1 MTDTEIWSEALSA
14 IECAELGWLSW
25 GAVDA
30 SLSEADAEDTIQHRL
45 DDIGVERNAADV
57 LDELAEAALIR
68 YWREYG
74 ERRYRSRFGELV
86 RLLVRSRQMFPGRP
100 WENAPTLVS
109 DYRVLWRRRKFP
121 KRQFSYVA
129 SLEYLE
135 AADVFLEDIQKELW
149 SALIDDQRSPIRLAR
164 FQLDAAIRILSAS
177 KENGTV
183 VTAGTGSGKTLAFYL
198 PVILQVAL
206 SLKGPGEWVKTLCLY
221 PRQELLK
228 DQLSEAYRLGVSANL
243 CLVSK
248 KRRALSFGSLF
259 GATPNSAKEQELKQK
274 GWKPTGNGYICPYL
288 RCPLC
293 EREMV
298 WKTVDLKKSVERLSC
313 SNGSC
318 PAIADSRTFLLTRES
333 IRRKPPDFLFTTTE
347 MLNQRMSDTGLRH
360 IFGIGLA
367 QSRRPKYVLLD
378 EIHTYAGTSGAQ
390 TALTLRRWRHLVNSP
405 VAWVGLSATLQEAT
419 RFFSDL
425 TGVADDSLTEVT
437 PESADLE
444 EKGAEYQLLLRSDPT
459 SQAATLS
466 TSIQSL
472 MLLARMLDDPG
483 NTISNGLFGSR
494 VFAFTDDLD
503 VTHRLFDDLRDAEA
517 YARFGGRDPGRE
529 PLAALRSTTQ
539 PDPDAR
545 EKLGQ
550 RWRMAEDLRE
560 SLSNELRVERT
571 TSRDPGVAS
580 RADVIVATAA
590 LEVGFNDI
598 SVGAVLQHKAP
609 RSSAAFIQRRGRAG
623 RTRDMRPI
631 SVTIVSDFGRDR
643 LAFQAYEQLFS
654 PIVERASLPI
664 RNTYILRIQAVYAF
678 FDWMAS
684 KLAQQNCSGWCWASL
699 SQPKSAFDDERFRD
713 GAKQLLKR
721 LVEIDGDLVRDL
733 SEHLG
738 GALQIEDGLVE
749 QILWER
755 PRPLLLEVVPTLVR
769 RLFLDWKL
777 AHERDRHD
785 LYTAFHPLPDFMPRN
800 LFHDLNLPEV
810 EIEVPAATVN
820 DSPTSEFEQ
829 IEFALRQF
837 APGRVSRRYADKYR
851 GLSHW
856 IPIPQTENGNE
867 MLIAI
872 DEIAPDKEVVS
883 DFQEEHDRNVSKIY
897 RPWTMKI
904 QRTPH
909 GIGDASNA
917 AWDWRSAFSPRG
929 EALLVDPESQHNWN
943 ILADEVKFYL
953 HRFGASL
960 SIVRYTRSGTA
971 NVVRNGNRET
981 CRFRIVDE
989 EKRSAALGFAFEADA
1004 LCIPVREADVPVRF
1018 AQEIPAELDR
1028 WLTYLRYT
1036 EAVDN
1041 STLIPHTINTFQRA
1055 WCHEVFLDAAIRRAS
1070 GNGMALS
1077 LAALD
1082 LLGNEGDEIEAAVST
1097 LSTRQSSREEE
1108 VQKKL
1113 EENIT
1118 ELLRDDGIR
1127 STLANCLAT
1136 ALDHGSDSWRNWL
1149 KKLLGDTFAEGV
1161 LEACFIAAPKNSSAN
1176 SLTVDQFSCAGQN
1189 TVVVAETTLG
1199 GGGTIEAIAG
1209 EFSADPA
1216 KFFRALDAAFTPSDL
1231 ELAEVS
1237 FRRLIA
1243 LLSSEAD
1250 VQEALANLRLAR
1262 DRTALEKAHA
1272 EFESAVRT
1280 FGIQISPTFSNLIGS
1295 RLLRPGTSLESDTL
1309 TSDLHQYWEE
1319 LEMRNRIAIPSRMA
1333 AGLLAAGDGFS
1344 QRLRELPYSQSAV
1357 FAANLLISPRPGE
1370 IRRNAFN
1377 SFNPFRRSCTVDTA
1391 LVRHFI
1397 DDGKQKL
1404 IRIDSSDW
1412 RTEFTE
1418 AILANKSVLLG
1429 GSAGQEKELRQ
1440 IAIEMIDTPVYAEY
1454 LRFFPTVEGFRLSEE
1469 GEPIFE
1475 FTLN

>member
-1 MTDTEIWSEALSA
+1 MTDREIWSEALSA
-14 IECAELGWLSW
+14 VECVELDWLTW
-25 GAVDA
+25 GAVDS
-30 SLSEADAEDTIQHRL
+30 SLSETDIEDTIQHRL
-45 DDIGVERNAADV
+45 DDIGVGRNAADV
-57 LDELAEAALIR
+57 LDELTDAALIR
-68 YWREYG
+68 YWREHG

-100 WENAPTLVS
+100 WESAPTLVS
-109 DYRVLWRRRKFP
+109 DYRVHWRPRKFP
-121 KRQFSYVA
+121 KRQFSYAA

-135 AADVFLEDIQKELW
+135 AGGILLENIQQKIC
-149 SALIDDQRSPIRLAR
+149 SALIEDQRSPIRLAR
-164 FQLDAAIRILSAS
+164 FQLDAAIRILSA
-177 KENGTV
+177 KRENGTV

-206 SLKGPGEWVKTLCLY
+206 SLKDPGEWVRTLCLY

-228 DQLSEAYRLGVSANL
+228 DQLSEAYRLGVRANSY
-243 CLVSK
+243 LVSK

-274 GWKPTGNGYICPYL
+274 GWRSTGTGYICPYL

-293 EREMV
+293 ECEMV
-298 WKTVDLKKSVERLSC
+298 WKNVDLKKSVERLFC
-313 SNGSC
+313 SDGSC
-318 PAIADSRTFLLTRES
+318 PAIADSRTFLLTRDS

-347 MLNQRMSDTGLRH
+347 MLNQRMSDTRLRH
-360 IFGIGLA
+360 IFGIGLV

-378 EIHTYAGTSGAQ
+378 EIHTYAGSSGAQ

-419 RFFSDL
+419 SFFSDL
-425 TGVADDSLTEVT
+425 TGVAPDSLTEVT
-437 PESADLE
+437 PESEDLE

-472 MLLARMLDDPG
+472 MLLARMLDNPG
-483 NTISNGLFGSR
+483 KAISDGLFGSR

-517 YARFGGRDPGRE
+517 YARFGERDPGRE
-529 PLAALRSTTQ
+529 PLATLRSTTQ
-539 PDPDAR
+539 PDSDAR

-550 RWRMAEDLRE
+550 RWSLAEDLRE

-598 SVGAVLQHKAP
+598 GVGAVLQHKAP

-631 SVTIVSDFGRDR
+631 SVTVVSDFGRDR

-654 PIVERASLPI
+654 PIVERAALPI
-664 RNTYILRIQAVYAF
+664 RNTYILRIQAVYVF
-678 FDWMAS
+678 FDWMAN
-684 KLAQQNCSGWCWASL
+684 KLAQQNRKGWCWASL
-699 SQPKSAFDDERFRD
+699 SQPSSAFDDKSFRD

-738 GALQIEDGLVE
+738 AALQIEDGLVE

-777 AHERDRHD
+777 AHERGGHD

-800 LFHDLNLPEV
+800 LFDDLNLPEV

-820 DSPTSEFEQ
+820 DSPTSEFER

-837 APGRVSRRYADKYR
+837 VPGRVSRRYAEKYR

-856 IPIPQTENGNE
+856 VPIPQTENSDE
-867 MLIAI
+867 MIINI
-872 DEIAPDKEVVS
+872 DEIAPDKEIVS
-883 DFQEEHDRNVSKIY
+883 DFQEENNRNVSKIY

-909 GIGDASNA
+909 GIGDSSNA
-917 AWDWRSAFSPRG
+917 TWDWRSAFSPRG
-929 EALLVDPESQHNWN
+929 EGLSVDPENQHNWN
-943 ILADEVKFYL
+943 ALSNETRFYL

-960 SIVRYTRSGTA
+960 SIVRYTANGTA

-989 EKRSAALGFAFEADA
+989 EKKSAALGFAFDADA
-1004 LCIPVREADVPVRF
+1004 LCIPVREIDASARF
-1018 AQEIPAELDR
+1018 ARDIPADLDR
-1028 WLTYLRYT
+1028 WLTYLNYA

-1041 STLIPHTINTFQRA
+1041 SSLIPHTINTFQRA

-1070 GNGMALS
+1070 DGGTTLAV
-1077 LAALD
+1077 AALD
-1082 LLGNEGDEIEAAVST
+1082 LLENEGEEIEAAIST
-1097 LSTRQSSREEE
+1097 LSMRQSSREEDA
-1108 VQKKL
+1108 QTKL
-1113 EENIT
+1113 EEGIT
-1118 ELLRDDGIR
+1118 ELLLDNGIR
-1127 STLANCLAT
+1127 RTLANCLST

-1149 KKLLGDTFAEGV
+1149 KTLLGDTFAEGV
-1161 LEACFIAAPKNSSAN
+1161 LEACFIAAPKNSNAN
-1176 SLTVDQFSCAGQN
+1176 SLTVDQFRSAGQN
-1189 TVVVAETTLG
+1189 TVAVAETTLG
-1199 GGGTIEAIAG
+1199 GGGTIEAIAA
-1209 EFSADPA
+1209 EFSAEPA
-1216 KFFRALDAAFTPSDL
+1216 KFFRALDAAFAPSDL
-1231 ELAEVS
+1231 ELAAIS

-1250 VQEALANLRLAR
+1250 VQEALAKLRSAR
-1262 DRTALEKAHA
+1262 DRIALEKAHA
-1272 EFESAVRT
+1272 GFESVVRT
-1280 FGIQISPTFSNLIGS
+1280 FGIPISPTFSNLIGI
-1295 RLLRPGTSLESDTL
+1295 RLLRPGTSLESDSL
-1309 TSDLHQYWEE
+1309 TSDLHHYWEE
-1319 LEMRNRIAIPSRMA
+1319 LEVRHRIAIPSRMA
-1333 AGLLAAGDGFS
+1333 AGLLAAGDGFG
-1344 QRLRELPYSQSAV
+1344 QRLRALPYSRSSV
-1357 FAANLLISPRPGE
+1357 FAANLLISPKPGE

-1377 SFNPFRRSCTVDTA
+1377 SFNPFRRSCTIDTA

-1397 DDGKQKL
+1397 DDGKRKL

-1412 RTEFTE
+1412 RAEFTE
-1418 AILANKSVLLG
+1418 AILANRSVLLG
-1429 GSAGQEKELRQ
+1429 GSVGQEKELRQ
-1440 IAIEMIDTPVYAEY
+1440 IAIKMVDTPIYAEY
-1454 LRFFPTVEGFRLSEE
+1454 LRFFPSVEGFRISDK
-1469 GEPIFE
+1469 GEPVFE